1 MSIVHQRYCALLLNF
16 FVFVSYG
23 CMFHCEHCEE
33 QLGPSWSG
41 QDACWWC
48 WGKACSSVLY
58 KLQSKELSW
67 TIKLYTSYTF
77 MTDHD
82 WLILLSSLWYV
93 CSCTVLAV
101 HLKSENVLLFS
112 VVTDS
117 EFASESANF
126 SSVRPSPSPRILGGR
141 KWRFC
146 NVAWIATPAAHVT
159 IRADHTSK
167 TTVQYRQS
175 PRSRRPTFDAVN
187 ALQLTVGM
195 LTPNSFV

>member
-1 MSIVHQRYCALLLNF
+1 MQRNCSVTTALLDVENYVTEF
-16 FVFVSYG
+16 FL
-23 CMFHCEHCEE
+23 EKT
-33 QLGPSWSG
+33 L
-41 QDACWWC
+41 
-48 WGKACSSVLY
+48 VLY
-58 KLQSKELSW
+58 TYNCVWKVYDCVWLWKV
-67 TIKLYTSYTF
+67 
-77 MTDHD
+77 
-82 WLILLSSLWYV
+82 WLI
-93 CSCTVLAV
+93 C
-101 HLKSENVLLFS
+101 S

-126 SSVRPSPSPRILGGR
+126 SSVCPSPSPRIFGGR
-141 KWRFC
+141 KWRFW

-195 LTPNSFV
+195 LTPTASSSFVWSRQ